1 MAHMYDTNLDKN
13 DANFTPLS
21 PLSFLIRAAEVYPNR
36 TSIIHGKKQFTWSE
50 TYKRSK
56 QLASALSKRG
66 IGKGDTVAVLCF
78 NTPEI
83 YETHFGVPMIGAV
96 LNTINIRLDVDTIS
110 YILEHGEAKALITD
124 NELSPTIKQVL
135 DKIKNK
141 ILVIDIDDELA
152 NHPEGAGE
160 NLGEINYE
168 DFLLTGDSD
177 LEWSLPD
184 DEWQSLALNYTSGTT
199 GLPKGVV
206 YHHRG
211 SYLMALGSVTA
222 FSMPMHPTY
231 MWVVPMFHCN
241 GWGNPYTLTALAGT
255 SVCLRY
261 VSAKNMFDAIA
272 DHKVTH
278 FGGAPIVLNFLAQA
292 TAEEKREY
300 SQQVY
305 VVTAGAPPPAATLEA
320 VQKMGFDVTHV
331 YGLTETYGHISLCAW
346 QDEWN
351 ELSVEEQ
358 SKLRSRQ
365 GVKFPMMD
373 GLSIMNPETMEH
385 VKNDGEEI
393 GEIMIRGNCVMKGY
407 LKNKEETDKAMAGG
421 WFHSGD
427 LAVMHPNGYIQIK
440 DRSKDII
447 ISGGENVSSVEIENT
462 LYKHPSVLFAAVVA
476 KPDEKWGET
485 PCAFIELKDQNDS
498 VSEGDIIS
506 FCKETLA
513 GFKCPKKVVFT
524 ELPKTSTGKILKY
537 ELREMAK
544 AANAYEK

>member
-21 PLSFLIRAAEVYPNR
+21 PLTFLIRAAEVYPNR

-83 YETHFGVPMIGAV
+83 YEAHFGVPMIGAV

-373 GLSIMNPETMEH
+373 GLAIMNPETMEH

-544 AANAYEK
+544 AADA

>member
-1 MAHMYDTNLDKN
+1 MTDMYNTNLDKN
-13 DANFTPLS
+13 HANFTPLS
-21 PLSFLIRAAEVYPNR
+21 PLSFLQRSAEVYPNR
-36 TSIIHGKKQFTWSE
+36 LSIVHGSKKYTWSD
-50 TYKRSK
+50 TFKRSK
-56 QLASALSKRG
+56 QLASALTKKG
-66 IGKGDTVAVLCF
+66 VGKGDTVAVLCF

-83 YETHFGVPMIGAV
+83 YEAHYGIPMIGAII
-96 LNTINIRLDVDTIS
+96 NTINIRLDVDTIS
-110 YILEHGEAKALITD
+110 YILEHGEAKVVITD
-124 NELSPTIKQVL
+124 NELSPTIKEVL
-135 DKIKNK
+135 SKIKTK
-141 ILVIDIDDELA
+141 PLVIDIDDELA

-160 NLGEINYE
+160 NLGSQNYE
-168 DFLLTGDSD
+168 DFLNTGDENFD
-177 LEWSLPD
+177 WSLPE
-184 DEWQSLALNYTSGTT
+184 DEWDSLALNYTSGTT

-222 FSMPMHPTY
+222 FSMAMHPTY

-261 VSAKNMFDAIA
+261 VSAKNLFDAIA

-278 FGGAPIVLNFLAQA
+278 FGGAPIVLNFIAQA
-292 TAEEKREY
+292 TDDEKRDY
-300 SQQVY
+300 SHKVN

-320 VQKMGFDVTHV
+320 VQQMGFDVTHV
-331 YGLTETYGHISLCAW
+331 YGLTETYGHVSMCAW

-351 ELSVEEQ
+351 DLSVEEQ
-358 SKLRSRQ
+358 SKLRSMQ
-365 GVKFPMMD
+365 GVKFPMME
-373 GLSIMNPETMEH
+373 GLTVMNPETMKE

-393 GEIMIRGNCVMKGY
+393 GEIMIKGNCVMKGY
-407 LKNKEETDKAMAGG
+407 LKNKEETDKSMSGG

-427 LAVMHPNGYIQIK
+427 LAVMHPNGYVQIK

-485 PCAFIELKDQNDS
+485 PCAFIELKSQDDN
-498 VSEGDIIS
+498 VTEKDIIS

-513 GFKCPKKVVFT
+513 GFKCPKKVIFT

-544 AANAYEK
+544 TADA

>member
-83 YETHFGVPMIGAV
+83 YEAHFGVPMIGAV

-373 GLSIMNPETMEH
+373 GLAIMNPETMEH

-498 VSEGDIIS
+498 VNEGDIIS

-544 AANAYEK
+544 AADA

>member
-373 GLSIMNPETMEH
+373 GLAIMNPETMEH
-385 VKNDGEEI
+385 FKNDGEEI

-544 AANAYEK
+544 AADA

>member
-160 NLGEINYE
+160 YLGEINYE

-373 GLSIMNPETMEH
+373 GLAIMNPETMEH

-544 AANAYEK
+544 AADA

>member
-96 LNTINIRLDVDTIS
+96 LNTINIRLDVDTIR

-373 GLSIMNPETMEH
+373 GLAIMNPETMEH

-544 AANAYEK
+544 AADA

>member
-1 MAHMYDTNLDKN
+1 MTDMYNTNLDKN
-13 DANFTPLS
+13 HANFTPLS
-21 PLSFLIRAAEVYPNR
+21 PLSFLQRSAEVYPNR
-36 TSIIHGKKQFTWSE
+36 LSIIHGSKKYTWSD
-50 TYKRSK
+50 TFKRSK
-56 QLASALSKRG
+56 QLASALTKKG
-66 IGKGDTVAVLCF
+66 VGKGDTVAVLCF

-83 YETHFGVPMIGAV
+83 YEAHYGIPMIGAII
-96 LNTINIRLDVDTIS
+96 NTINIRLDVDTIS
-110 YILEHGEAKALITD
+110 YILEHGEAKVVITD
-124 NELSPTIKQVL
+124 NELSPTMKEVL
-135 DKIKNK
+135 NKIKTK
-141 ILVIDIDDELA
+141 PLVIDIDDELA

-160 NLGEINYE
+160 NLGSLNYE
-168 DFLLTGDSD
+168 EFLKTGDENF
-177 LEWSLPD
+177 EWSLPE
-184 DEWQSLALNYTSGTT
+184 DEWDSLALNYTSGTT

-222 FSMPMHPTY
+222 FSMAMHPTY

-261 VSAKNMFDAIA
+261 VSAKNLFDAIA

-278 FGGAPIVLNFLAQA
+278 FGGAPIVLNFIAQA
-292 TAEEKREY
+292 TDDEKRDY
-300 SQQVY
+300 SHKVN

-320 VQKMGFDVTHV
+320 VQQMGFDVTHV
-331 YGLTETYGHISLCAW
+331 YGLTETYGHVSMCAW

-358 SKLRSRQ
+358 SKLRSMQ
-365 GVKFPMMD
+365 GVKFPMME
-373 GLSIMNPETMEH
+373 GLTVMNPETMKE

-393 GEIMIRGNCVMKGY
+393 GEIMIKGNCVMKGY
-407 LKNKEETDKAMAGG
+407 LKNKEETDKSMSGG

-427 LAVMHPNGYIQIK
+427 LAVMHPNGYVQIK

-485 PCAFIELKDQNDS
+485 PCAFIELKSQDDN
-498 VSEGDIIS
+498 VTEKDIIS

-513 GFKCPKKVVFT
+513 GFKCPKKVIFT

-544 AANAYEK
+544 ADVS

>member
-177 LEWSLPD
+177 LEWSLPN

-373 GLSIMNPETMEH
+373 GLAIMNPETMEH

-544 AANAYEK
+544 AADA

>member
-21 PLSFLIRAAEVYPNR
+21 PLSFLMRAAEVYPNR

-83 YETHFGVPMIGAV
+83 YEAHFGVPMIGAV

-373 GLSIMNPETMEH
+373 GLAIMNPETMEH

-513 GFKCPKKVVFT
+513 GFKCPKKVIFT

-544 AANAYEK
+544 AADA

>member
-21 PLSFLIRAAEVYPNR
+21 PLSFLLRAAEVYPNR

-373 GLSIMNPETMEH
+373 GLAIMNPETMEH

-485 PCAFIELKDQNDS
+485 PCAFVELKDQNDS

-544 AANAYEK
+544 AADA

>member
-1 MAHMYDTNLDKN
+1 MTDMYNTNLDKN
-13 DANFTPLS
+13 HANFTPLS
-21 PLSFLIRAAEVYPNR
+21 PLSFLQRSAEVYPNR
-36 TSIIHGKKQFTWSE
+36 QSIVHGSKSYTWSD
-50 TYKRSK
+50 TFKRSK
-56 QLASALSKRG
+56 QLASALTKKG
-66 IGKGDTVAVLCF
+66 VGKGDTVAVLCF

-83 YETHFGVPMIGAV
+83 YEAHYGIPMIGAII
-96 LNTINIRLDVDTIS
+96 NTINIRLDVDTIS
-110 YILEHGEAKALITD
+110 YILEHGEAKVVITD
-124 NELSPTIKQVL
+124 NELSPTMKEVL
-135 DKIKNK
+135 NKIKTK
-141 ILVIDIDDELA
+141 PLVIDIDDELA

-160 NLGEINYE
+160 NLGSLNYE
-168 DFLLTGDSD
+168 EFLKTGD
-177 LEWSLPD
+177 ENFKWSLPE
-184 DEWQSLALNYTSGTT
+184 DEWDSLALNYTSGTT

-222 FSMPMHPTY
+222 FSMAMHPTY

-261 VSAKNMFDAIA
+261 VSAKNLFDAIA

-278 FGGAPIVLNFLAQA
+278 FGGAPIVLNFIAQA
-292 TAEEKREY
+292 TEEEKRDY
-300 SQQVY
+300 SHKVN

-320 VQKMGFDVTHV
+320 VQQMGFDVTHV
-331 YGLTETYGHISLCAW
+331 YGLTETYGHVSMCAW

-358 SKLRSRQ
+358 SKLRSMQ
-365 GVKFPMMD
+365 GVKFPMME
-373 GLSIMNPETMEH
+373 GLTVMNPETMKE

-393 GEIMIRGNCVMKGY
+393 GEIMIKGNCVMKGY
-407 LKNKEETDKAMAGG
+407 LKNKEETDKSMSGG

-427 LAVMHPNGYIQIK
+427 LAVMHPNGYVQIK

-485 PCAFIELKDQNDS
+485 PCAFIELKSQNDS
-498 VSEGDIIS
+498 ISEKDIIS

-544 AANAYEK
+544 AEDT

>member
-21 PLSFLIRAAEVYPNR
+21 PLSFLIRAAEVYPNK

-373 GLSIMNPETMEH
+373 GLAIMNPETMEH

-476 KPDEKWGET
+476 KPDAKWGET

-498 VSEGDIIS
+498 VSEDDIIS

-544 AANAYEK
+544 AADA

>member
-300 SQQVY
+300 TQQVY

-373 GLSIMNPETMEH
+373 GLAIMNPETMKH

-544 AANAYEK
+544 AADA

>member
-231 MWVVPMFHCN
+231 MWVVPMFHWN

-373 GLSIMNPETMEH
+373 GLAIMNPETMEH

-498 VSEGDIIS
+498 VNEGDIIS

-544 AANAYEK
+544 AVDA

>member
-1 MAHMYDTNLDKN
+1 MTDMYNTNLDKN
-13 DANFTPLS
+13 HANFTPLS
-21 PLSFLIRAAEVYPNR
+21 PLSFLQRSAEVYPNR
-36 TSIIHGKKQFTWSE
+36 LSIVHGSKKYTWSD
-50 TYKRSK
+50 TFKRSK
-56 QLASALSKRG
+56 QLASALTKKG
-66 IGKGDTVAVLCF
+66 VGKGDTVAVLCF

-83 YETHFGVPMIGAV
+83 YEAHYGIPMIGAII
-96 LNTINIRLDVDTIS
+96 NTINIRLDVDTIS
-110 YILEHGEAKALITD
+110 YILEHGEAKVVITD
-124 NELSPTIKQVL
+124 NELSPTIKEVL
-135 DKIKNK
+135 NKIKTK
-141 ILVIDIDDELA
+141 PLVIDIDDELA

-160 NLGEINYE
+160 NLGSLNYE
-168 DFLLTGDSD
+168 EFLKTGDENF
-177 LEWSLPD
+177 EWSLPE
-184 DEWQSLALNYTSGTT
+184 DEWDSLALNYTSGTT

-222 FSMPMHPTY
+222 FSMAMHPTY

-261 VSAKNMFDAIA
+261 VSAKNLFDAIA

-278 FGGAPIVLNFLAQA
+278 FGGAPIVLNFIAQA
-292 TAEEKREY
+292 TDDERRDY
-300 SQQVY
+300 SHKVN

-320 VQKMGFDVTHV
+320 VQQMGFDVTHV
-331 YGLTETYGHISLCAW
+331 YGLTETYGHVSMCAW

-358 SKLRSRQ
+358 SKLRSMQ
-365 GVKFPMMD
+365 GVKFPMME
-373 GLSIMNPETMEH
+373 GLTVMNPETMKE

-393 GEIMIRGNCVMKGY
+393 GEIMIKGNCVMKGY
-407 LKNKEETDKAMAGG
+407 LKNKEETDKSMSGG

-427 LAVMHPNGYIQIK
+427 LAVMHPNGYVQIK

-485 PCAFIELKDQNDS
+485 PCAFIELKNQDDN
-498 VSEGDIIS
+498 VTEKDIIS

-513 GFKCPKKVVFT
+513 GFKCPKKVIFT

-544 AANAYEK
+544 TADA

>member
-1 MAHMYDTNLDKN
+1 MTDMYNTNLDKN
-13 DANFTPLS
+13 HANFTPLS
-21 PLSFLIRAAEVYPNR
+21 PLSFLQRSAEVYPNR
-36 TSIIHGKKQFTWSE
+36 LSIIHGSKKYTWSD
-50 TYKRSK
+50 TFKRSK
-56 QLASALSKRG
+56 QLASALTKKG
-66 IGKGDTVAVLCF
+66 VGKGDTVAVLCF

-83 YETHFGVPMIGAV
+83 YEAHYGIPMIGAII
-96 LNTINIRLDVDTIS
+96 NTINIRLDVDTIS
-110 YILEHGEAKALITD
+110 YILEHGEAKVVITD
-124 NELSPTIKQVL
+124 NELSPTMKEVL
-135 DKIKNK
+135 NKIKTK
-141 ILVIDIDDELA
+141 PLVIDIDDELA

-160 NLGEINYE
+160 NLGSLNYE
-168 DFLLTGDSD
+168 EFLKTGDENF
-177 LEWSLPD
+177 EWSLPE
-184 DEWQSLALNYTSGTT
+184 DEWDSLALNYTSGTT

-222 FSMPMHPTY
+222 FSMAMHPTY

-261 VSAKNMFDAIA
+261 VSAKNLFDAIA

-278 FGGAPIVLNFLAQA
+278 FGGAPIVLNFIAQA
-292 TAEEKREY
+292 TDDEKRDY
-300 SQQVY
+300 SHKVN

-320 VQKMGFDVTHV
+320 VQQMGFDVTHV
-331 YGLTETYGHISLCAW
+331 YGLTETYGHVSMCAW

-358 SKLRSRQ
+358 SKLRSMQ
-365 GVKFPMMD
+365 GVKFPMME
-373 GLSIMNPETMEH
+373 GLTVMNPETMKE

-393 GEIMIRGNCVMKGY
+393 GEIMIKGNCVMKGY
-407 LKNKEETDKAMAGG
+407 LKNKEETDKSMSGG

-427 LAVMHPNGYIQIK
+427 LAVMHPNGYVQIK

-485 PCAFIELKDQNDS
+485 PCAFIELKSQDDN
-498 VSEGDIIS
+498 VTEKDIIS

-513 GFKCPKKVVFT
+513 GFKCPKKVIFT

-544 AANAYEK
+544 NSDA

>member
-56 QLASALSKRG
+56 QLASALSKKG

-373 GLSIMNPETMEH
+373 GLAIMNPETMEH

-544 AANAYEK
+544 AADA

>member
-13 DANFTPLS
+13 DANYTPLS

-373 GLSIMNPETMEH
+373 GLAIMNPETMEH

-544 AANAYEK
+544 AADA

>member
-83 YETHFGVPMIGAV
+83 YEAHFGVPMIGAV

-373 GLSIMNPETMEH
+373 GLAIMNPETMEH

-544 AANAYEK
+544 AADA

>member
-373 GLSIMNPETMEH
+373 GLAIMNPETMEH

-513 GFKCPKKVVFT
+513 GFKCPKKVIFT

-544 AANAYEK
+544 ASDA

>member
-21 PLSFLIRAAEVYPNR
+21 PLSFLIRASEVYPNR

-373 GLSIMNPETMEH
+373 GLAIMNPETMEH

-427 LAVMHPNGYIQIK
+427 LAVMHPNGYIKIK

-544 AANAYEK
+544 AADA

>member
-373 GLSIMNPETMEH
+373 GLAIMNPETMEH

-407 LKNKEETDKAMAGG
+407 LKNKEETDKAMAEG

-544 AANAYEK
+544 AADA

>member
-1 MAHMYDTNLDKN
+1 MSGIYNTNLDKN

-21 PLSFLIRAAEVYPNR
+21 PLSFLKRTAEIYPNKK
-36 TSIIHGKKQFTWSE
+36 SIIHGHREYTWKQ
-50 TYKRSK
+50 TYERSC
-56 QLASALSKRG
+56 QLASALSLKGVG
-66 IGKGDTVAVLCF
+66 IGDTVAVLAF

-83 YETHFGVPMIGAV
+83 YEAHFGIPMIGAV
-96 LNTINIRLDVDTIS
+96 LNAINIRLDVDTIT
-110 YILEHGEAKALITD
+110 YILEHGEAKVLITD
-124 NELSPTIKQVL
+124 NELSPTIKKVIE
-135 DKIKNK
+135 KINRE

-152 NHPEGAGE
+152 AHPDGAGE
-160 NLGEINYE
+160 NLGSFTYE
-168 DFLLTGDSD
+168 DFLRTGETSFK
-177 LEWSLPD
+177 WSLPK

-231 MWVVPMFHCN
+231 MWIVPMFHCN

-272 DHKVTH
+272 DHKVSH

-292 TAEEKREY
+292 KEEDKREY
-300 SQQVY
+300 SQTVN

-320 VQKMGFDVTHV
+320 VQKMGFNVDHV
-331 YGLTETYGHISLCAW
+331 YGLTETYGHVSVCAW

-351 ELSVEEQ
+351 ELSLEEQ
-358 SKLRSRQ
+358 SKLRSMQ
-365 GVKFPMMD
+365 GVKFPMME
-373 GLSIMNPETMEH
+373 GLTVMNPETMEK
-385 VKNDGEEI
+385 VNQDGEQI
-393 GEIMIRGNCVMKGY
+393 GEIMIKGNCVMKGY
-407 LKNKEETDKAMAGG
+407 LKNKEETDKSMSGG

-427 LAVMHPNGYIQIK
+427 LAVIHPNGYIQIK

-447 ISGGENVSSVEIENT
+447 ISGGENISSVEIENT
-462 LYKHPSVLFAAVVA
+462 LYKHSSVLFAAVVA
-476 KPDEKWGET
+476 RPDEKWGET
-485 PCAFIELKDQNDS
+485 PCAFVELKDANDN
-498 VSEGDIIS
+498 VSEEDIIK

-513 GFKCPKKVVFT
+513 GFKCPKKVIFR

-537 ELREMAK
+537 ELREIAK
-544 AANAYEK
+544 AS

>member
-13 DANFTPLS
+13 DANFTPLT

-373 GLSIMNPETMEH
+373 GLAIMNPETMEH

-544 AANAYEK
+544 AADA

>member
-168 DFLLTGDSD
+168 DFLLTGDSG

-373 GLSIMNPETMEH
+373 GLAIMNPETMEH

-498 VSEGDIIS
+498 VSESDIIS

-544 AANAYEK
+544 AADA

>member
-292 TAEEKREY
+292 TADEKREY

-373 GLSIMNPETMEH
+373 GLAIMNPETMEH

-544 AANAYEK
+544 AADA